1 MPFKNLVVV
10 KHPLVDDY
18 VTRIRDKRTSF
29 VDFRFYVDKI
39 ASILAIE
46 TAKELTLK
54 RRIVKTPLSQY
65 RGYEVNEL
73 VVLVPILR
81 AGLGLIKGFNK
92 IFPDAVTSHI
102 GIYRDEKTLKP
113 VKYYF
118 KFPGIN
124 SKKRV
129 AAFVIDPMLATG
141 GSAECTIAELKKEG
155 IKKIIVASLVSAPEG
170 IRKLNRLHKDVKIY
184 TCAVDKKLNK
194 HGYIVPGLG
203 DAGDR
208 LFGT

>member
-10 KHPLVDDY
+10 KHPLIDDY

-29 VDFRFYVDKI
+29 IDFRFYVDKI

-46 TAKELTLK
+46 AAKELKLK
-54 RRIVKTPLSQY
+54 RRIVKTPLSDY
-65 RGYEVNEL
+65 KGYEINES

-92 IFPDAVTSHI
+92 IFPDAAISHI
-102 GIYRDEKTLKP
+102 GIYRDEETLEP

-118 KFPGIN
+118 KFPALN

-129 AAFVIDPMLATG
+129 AAFIIDPMLATG
-141 GSAECTIAELKKEG
+141 GSADCTITSLKNEG
-155 IKKIIVASLVSAPEG
+155 VKKIIVASLVSAPEG
-170 IRKLNRLHKDVKIY
+170 IRRLNRKHKDVKIY

>member
-155 IKKIIVASLVSAPEG
+155 I
-170 IRKLNRLHKDVKIY
+170 RKLNRLHKDVKIY

>member
-1 MPFKNLVVV
+1 MPLKNLVVV
-10 KHPLVDDY
+10 KHPLIDDY
-18 VTRIRDKRTSF
+18 VTRIRDKKTSF
-29 VDFRFYVDKI
+29 IDFRFYVDKI

-46 TAKELTLK
+46 TAKELKLK
-54 RRIVKTPLSQY
+54 RRTVSTPLSDY
-65 RGYEVNEL
+65 KGFEINEF

-92 IFPDAVTSHI
+92 IFPDAVISHI
-102 GIYRDEKTLKP
+102 GIYRDEKTLEP
-113 VKYYF
+113 VQYYF
-118 KFPGIN
+118 KFPALN

-129 AAFVIDPMLATG
+129 AAFIIDPMLATG
-141 GSAECTIAELKKEG
+141 GSADCTIAALKNEG
-155 IKKIIVASLVSAPEG
+155 VKKIIVASLVSAPEG
-170 IRKLNRLHKDVKIY
+170 IRRLNRKHKDVKIY

>member
-1 MPFKNLVVV
+1 MPFKNLFVV

-18 VTRIRDKRTSF
+18 VTRIRDKKTSF
-29 VDFRFYVDKI
+29 IDFRFYVDKI

-54 RRIVKTPLSQY
+54 KRTVKTPLSDY
-65 RGYEVNEL
+65 KGYEINEF

-92 IFPDAVTSHI
+92 IFPDAAISHI
-102 GIYRDEKTLKP
+102 GIYRDEETLEP

-118 KFPGIN
+118 KFPTLN
-124 SKKRV
+124 PKERV
-129 AAFVIDPMLATG
+129 AAFIIDPMLATG
-141 GSAECTIAELKKEG
+141 GSADCTISALKNEG
-155 IKKIIVASLVSAPEG
+155 VKKIIVASLVSAPEG
-170 IRKLNRLHKDVKIY
+170 IRAINKKHKSVKIY

-194 HGYIVPGLG
+194 HGYIIPGLG